1 MNKGIGNYGKKTIT
15 KEQILT
21 AAYEVVATEGFS
33 KFTAR
38 NIANKMKCSTQPI
51 YLEFKTWMIY
61 AMLYSKNS

>member
-38 NIANKMKCSTQPI
+38 NIANKMKCSTNRFI
-51 YLEFKTWMIY
+51 WNLKTWMIY